1 MPAARERR
9 GSARVALASVASPAL
24 LLVVWWLVSLAVP
37 ANVVP
42 GPLDT
47 ATAMWDDLRSGEVP
61 RHVFA
66 TLNRVVWSF
75 LLAMV
80 IGGVVGVAMGLSRR
94 VEHWLSLWVMV
105 ALTIPGLCYAVVAF
119 LWVGLNEVAAVLAIG
134 VATSPAVTITI
145 WEGVKSIDNRLADM
159 AKAFGAPAS
168 KRLRRVVVPQL
179 LPYLMAAARYGVG
192 IIWKVAVLVEL
203 LGMSSGVGYKL
214 HYWFQLNNMAHV
226 FGWTVFFTIIMIVI
240 ELVLLKRLEARLF
253 AWRPAA
259 RV

>member
-1 MPAARERR
+1 VSAGRRPRAGAAT
-9 GSARVALASVASPAL
+9 VLSPAL
-24 LLVVWWLVSLAVP
+24 LVAAWWLVSLAVP
-37 ANVVP
+37 ADVVP
-42 GPLDT
+42 GPLET
-47 ATAMWDDLRSGEVP
+47 LEAMWDDVQSGEVP
-61 RHVFA
+61 RHVLA
-66 TLNRVVWSF
+66 TLNRVAWSF
-75 LLAMV
+75 LLAMA
-80 IGGVVGVAMGLSRR
+80 IGAVAGVAMGLSAR
-94 VEHWLSLWVMV
+94 VERWLSLWVMV
-105 ALTIPGLCYAVVAF
+105 ALTIPGLCYAIVAF

-134 VATSPAVTITI
+134 VATSPAVTITV

-159 AKAFGAPAS
+159 AKAFGAPAG

-214 HYWFQLNNMAHV
+214 HYWFQLNNMPQV
-226 FGWTVFFTIIMIVI
+226 FAWTVFFTIIMILI